1 MYWIDEPK
9 LIESISVL
17 DLNLRSNNL
26 KFFNVEFISSNQS
39 ITIECWFNPTLIY
52 LSTIKDNE
60 YSASNWRTNF
70 EIEYSS
76 FWEDSHMWISTKAF
90 YLDTKWSGNIT
101 KTQNWFT
108 LTNNWINATS
118 WNSFFVKWIA
128 I

>member
-9 LIESISVL
+9 LIESTSVL

-39 ITIECWFNPTLIY
+39 IIIDCWFNPTLIY

-70 EIEYSS
+70 EIEYAS

-90 YLDTKWSGNIT
+90 YLDNKWSGNIT